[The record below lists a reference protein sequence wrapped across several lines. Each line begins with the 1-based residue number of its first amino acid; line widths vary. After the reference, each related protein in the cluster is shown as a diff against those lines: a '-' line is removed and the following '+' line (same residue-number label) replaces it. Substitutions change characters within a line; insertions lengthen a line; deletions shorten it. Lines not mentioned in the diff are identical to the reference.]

1 MTTFDVHCKP
11 LWNIFN
17 HSNSIHSNL
26 IYAHIWPPRCK
37 PLWNDFFHSNS
48 IHSNLIFC
56 LIYPPSLNVMCF
68 FSWILNAC
76 LRMLIQGQSRLWWNL
91 LYLLRRILDQICPK
105 AGIAI
110 CPKEAKEIFVS
121 RLSFVHVPS
130 HGALLR
136 ELLGTEELYSN
147 QISSYVTENNNKC
160 VKLEIKLTFTAYSS
174 TGFDWEG
181 VIENLESH
189 CIVCSATLQHQICPN
204 LGEAILWDGVDWVD
218 GGEDKASDGNFG
230 LMTRQIHH
238 HHSTFSPPGSF
249 GFVPFQ
255 VSFCRF
261 GDNVGIPSSLH
272 LVTFSLTF
280 GFVSFQTFFEKHF
293 ADSFALCQCTIT
305 FSTPATVYLVFCSVL
320 LSCTQRTI
328 LSSCLIVLLAVVQ
341 WTQQTL
347 AFMFLI
353 ICIWEWDQSVLVCY
367 IVWFEF

>member
-174 TGFDWEG
+174 TDFDWGG

-280 GFVSFQTFFEKHF
+280 GFVSFQTFLRNILQILLLYVSAPSPFQLQPLSIWSSVQSCCLVHREP
-293 ADSFALCQCTIT
+293 
-305 FSTPATVYLVFCSVL
+305 FSHPA
-320 LSCTQRTI
+320 
-328 LSSCLIVLLAVVQ
+328 
-341 WTQQTL
+341 W
-347 AFMFLI
+347 
-353 ICIWEWDQSVLVCY
+353 
-367 IVWFEF
+367 